1 MAKQWLPTMSWKIN
15 PKVLPVI
22 VPCFIGVVAL
32 GPSLHAALTR
42 TGGNAAQASN
52 ALKFPPL
59 PKPGPSA
66 ISSQSAIAAKPVTNQ
81 PIAANP
87 TKPIAAKP
95 TKPPQAQ
102 APQAIAA
109 NQYSVASSAPANP
122 QALTVQSY
130 ANSGAGPVPLVPIRV
145 GIVQDAGS
153 VSVATSTPGVITDGS
168 GTVLGQVPTQSALG
182 ITPSGGGLLVGT
194 LSAGP
199 EIWIRPQSE
208 TGLVFVDD
216 HWYRGAVRVIRQGDR
231 LMAINHLDLESYLY
245 SVVGSEMPA
254 SWPIE
259 ALKAQAVAAR
269 SYALVHIVRP
279 ADDHFDL
286 GDTPRWQAYSGVSTE
301 TQDTLNAVDATRGVL
316 ISYEGGV
323 VESLYASTDGL
334 VQEAHS
340 GYGMSQYGAKDLADQ
355 NLSYGQ
361 ILGRFYPGT
370 HLALLQA
377 E

>member
-1 MAKQWLPTMSWKIN
+1 MAKQWLPTTPWKIN

-22 VPCFIGVVAL
+22 VPCFIGVAAL
-32 GPSLHAALTR
+32 SPSLHAALTQ
-42 TGGNAAQASN
+42 TGGNSAQASN
-52 ALKFPPL
+52 ALEFPPL
-59 PKPGPSA
+59 PKPGPNA
-66 ISSQSAIAAKPVTNQ
+66 ISSQSTIAATPVTNQ

-95 TKPPQAQ
+95 TKPTQAV
-102 APQAIAA
+102 AA
-109 NQYSVASSAPANP
+109 NQSSRVSSAPANP

-130 ANSGAGPVPLVPIRV
+130 SNNGAEPVPLVPIRV

-153 VSVATSTPGVITDGS
+153 ISVATSEPGVITDGS
-168 GTVLGQVPTQSALG
+168 GTVLGQIPAQSALG
-182 ITPSGGGLLVGT
+182 ITPRGGGLLVGT

-199 EIWIRPQSE
+199 EIWIRAQSE
-208 TGLVFVDD
+208 TGLVFVDE
-216 HWYRGAVRVIRQGDR
+216 HWYRGAVRVIRQGDQ

-377 E
+377 D